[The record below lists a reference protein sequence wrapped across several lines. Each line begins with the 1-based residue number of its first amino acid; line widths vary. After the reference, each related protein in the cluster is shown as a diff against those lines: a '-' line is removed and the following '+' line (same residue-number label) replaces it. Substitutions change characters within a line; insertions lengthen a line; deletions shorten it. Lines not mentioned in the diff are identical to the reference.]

1 VLRRIAFLIG
11 ALALLLPGTA
21 LADVPAGTWAITGI
35 ELNGTHIDAKGT
47 IGFEATGLSA
57 SVGCNSIGGPAS
69 VDGNGMLTF
78 SGDLVTTDI
87 ACPKDLAVAEDALM
101 KILSGGPIDITGP
114 QWSNAVGEIDVV
126 SLDLPDP
133 GTISGGGAPGCIP
146 PVAPGANPGNV
157 TVPCGNG
164 SGSDVGGGSTVE
176 TSGPT
181 GGGDPLLLA
190 GFVGIGIL
198 IAATIAAFIYLG
210 PRRAPGGGPQE

>member
-11 ALALLLPGTA
+11 ALALLLPGIA

-47 IGFEATGLSA
+47 IGFSDTGFGAT
-57 SVGCNSIGGPAS
+57 VGCNSIGGAAS
-69 VDGNGMLTF
+69 VDGNGKLTF
-78 SGDLVTTDI
+78 SGDLTTTLI
-87 ACPKDLAVAEDALM
+87 GCPKDLAVAEDALM
-101 KILSGGPIDITGP
+101 KILSGGPIDITAP

-146 PVAPGANPGNV
+146 PVAPGANPGNA

-164 SGSDVGGGSTVE
+164 SGTVSGGSDGSTVE
-176 TSGPT
+176 ASGPP
-181 GGGDPLLLA
+181 DPLLLA
-190 GFVGIGIL
+190 GFVGMGIL
-198 IAATIAAFIYLG
+198 IVATIAAFIYLG